1 MMIMMMMRMI
11 TNPLNPYSDQLVISP
26 YSHTAESFIKI
37 MRIKEMPTQEA
48 LIVHQILL
56 VSTKGKCMEK
66 SVENMDTDV
75 RF

>member
-1 MMIMMMMRMI
+1 MMMMMMRMI
-11 TNPLNPYSDQLVISP
+11 INPLNPYSDQLVISP
-26 YSHTAESFIKI
+26 YSDTAESFIKI
-37 MRIKEMPTQEA
+37 MKIKEMPTQEA

-66 SVENMDTDV
+66 SVENMVTDV

>member
-1 MMIMMMMRMI
+1 MIMMMMRMI

-26 YSHTAESFIKI
+26 YSHIAESFIKI

-66 SVENMDTDV
+66 SVENMVTDV

>member
-1 MMIMMMMRMI
+1 
-11 TNPLNPYSDQLVISP
+11 
-26 YSHTAESFIKI
+26 
-37 MRIKEMPTQEA
+37 MPTQEA

-66 SVENMDTDV
+66 NVENMDTDV